1 MVDKNVITPLY
12 AQIANELRKEILSGK
27 YGSHGCIGT
36 HSQLGERFDV
46 SLITVRKAVQVLEK
60 DGIVE
65 ILQGKGTFVRQTAL
79 VDPLRDLTGISNMM
93 SSMQMEKQV
102 SVPVFELRPAPETLD
117 RDTAGALGDMPL
129 FIRRVVSVGGVPM
142 ANADMYLPGRFASA
156 FTREEAEKR
165 TIYQIY
171 QDKLGMNLGLGR
183 QIIRAAGASAE
194 VAHSLGIAPG
204 SPVLQIE
211 RRAYDDRET
220 LIEYMILTYEASK
233 YCFEV
238 ELALNKE

>member
-36 HSQLGERFDV
+36 HSQLGERFGV

-129 FIRRVVSVGGVPM
+129 FIRRVEECPWPMRICICLVGSLRLSP
-142 ANADMYLPGRFASA
+142 
-156 FTREEAEKR
+156 EKR
-165 TIYQIY
+165 QKNALST
-171 QDKLGMNLGLGR
+171 R
-183 QIIRAAGASAE
+183 SIRISWG
-194 VAHSLGIAPG
+194 
-204 SPVLQIE
+204 
-211 RRAYDDRET
+211 
-220 LIEYMILTYEASK
+220 
-233 YCFEV
+233 
-238 ELALNKE
+238 